1 MTGLRV
7 AIDYDPALRA
17 QDGIA
22 RYTRSLV
29 DAMLAADESM
39 DLFLFASTAVGMPVH
54 PRVTPVVHGM
64 TPRLWRVRLLLAHF
78 AGVPAMREF
87 PEVDLFHATDFVF
100 PPTSDR
106 VPMVLVSLHDVTTVS
121 NRTMHTFSHRIVT
134 GTFMTILKKSP
145 HHILVPT
152 EAGLLVAA
160 MALGICRE
168 RMTVA
173 PYGVAYTALCKR

>member
-1 MTGLRV
+1 LTGLRV

-39 DLFLFASTAVGMPVH
+39 ELFLFGSTAVGMPVH

-134 GTFMTILKKSP
+134 GIFMTILKKSP

-152 EAGLLVAA
+152 EAGLVVTAT
-160 MALGICRE
+160 ALGIPRE

-173 PYGVAYTALCKR
+173 RYGVVHNSQCSS

>member
-1 MTGLRV
+1 MIGLRV

-29 DAMLAADESM
+29 DAMLAADESLE
-39 DLFLFASTAVGMPVH
+39 LFIFASTTVGMPVH

-64 TPRLWRVRLLLAHF
+64 TPRWWRVRLLLAHF
-78 AGVPAMREF
+78 AGIPVMREM
-87 PEVDLFHATDFVF
+87 PEVALFHATDFVF

-134 GTFMTILKKSP
+134 GIFMTILKKSP

-152 EAGLLVAA
+152 HAGARIAA
-160 MALGICRE
+160 NTLGIDRG

-173 PYGVAYTALCKR
+173 PYGTYSMDLDS

>member
-39 DLFLFASTAVGMPVH
+39 ELFLFGSTAVGMPVH

-64 TPRLWRVRLLLAHF
+64 TPRWWRVRLLLAHF
-78 AGVPAMREF
+78 AGVPVMREL

-100 PPTSDR
+100 PPTSDHMPL
-106 VPMVLVSLHDVTTVS
+106 VIVSLHDVTTITS
-121 NRTMHTFSHRIVT
+121 RRMHTFVHSIVT
-134 GTFMTILKKSP
+134 EIFMTILQKSSN
-145 HHILVPT
+145 HILVPT
-152 EAGLLVAA
+152 SAGACIAA
-160 MALGICRE
+160 STLGIDRS

-173 PYGVAYTALCKR
+173 PYGTYSMDLDS